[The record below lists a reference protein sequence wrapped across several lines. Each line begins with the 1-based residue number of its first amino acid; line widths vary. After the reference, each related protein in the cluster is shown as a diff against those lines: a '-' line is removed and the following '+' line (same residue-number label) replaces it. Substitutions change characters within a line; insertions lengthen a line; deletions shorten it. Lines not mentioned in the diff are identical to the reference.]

1 MHFSTKVSIL
11 WPYFCILQI
20 LLNQLRY
27 VYKIKDKFFHCL
39 KKSFLCESHIA
50 ISCFEVRKKYAI
62 FAKNNLILTASATSY
77 FSHSTRCDDSA
88 KIFIVL
94 RHIVNHK
101 SFLVKIQIFILK
113 KLSNFHTEWKK
124 DHLQCLKKVINWSNF
139 YPENSLN

>member
-1 MHFSTKVSIL
+1 MHFSTKVSIHMGGYG
-11 WPYFCILQI
+11 PFEYFHILQI
-20 LLNQLRY
+20 LLNELRY
-27 VYKIKDKFFHCL
+27 VYKIRDKFFHCL
-39 KKSFLCESHIA
+39 KKSLLCESHIA

-113 KLSNFHTEWKK
+113 KLSNNKYSYKMKK
-124 DHLQCLKKVINWSNF
+124 THLQYLKKVILF
-139 YPENSLN
+139 

>member
-11 WPYFCILQI
+11 WPFEYFRILQI
-20 LLNQLRY
+20 LLNELRY

-39 KKSFLCESHIA
+39 KNSLLCESHIA

-113 KLSNFHTEWKK
+113 ELSNFKPNAFMKK
-124 DHLQCLKKVINWSNF
+124 YQFQSNA
-139 YPENSLN
+139 